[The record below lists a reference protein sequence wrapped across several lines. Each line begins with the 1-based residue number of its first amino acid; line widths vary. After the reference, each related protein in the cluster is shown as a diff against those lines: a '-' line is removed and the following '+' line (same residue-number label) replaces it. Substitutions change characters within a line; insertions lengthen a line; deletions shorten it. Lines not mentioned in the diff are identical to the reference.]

1 MNHRSLGLQ
10 LSTMNFKCQA
20 HCCGTIQADANLIQ
34 IKRFFLSSSAL
45 RAFIFYK
52 KSHLLIDFN
61 FGNAFFPKS
70 KILDYSY
77 YTYLHFLSEIEIC
90 LPADRRSI
98 ESKREKFKITSLFN
112 DEHND
117 DDVNNIC
124 LGKRIMT
131 QHSMIIS
138 FSRIKTKNRRV
149 QQYNTGCL
157 WSVYKQVL
165 TYKTCKTKAEH
176 AIQKT
181 VNKLHQKTVLTGNPK
196 TDSFAFSFA
205 NSKKYRYV
213 PTYSL
218 KYSACAK
225 QLVLTFEAV
234 FSIAYAEIFFMR
246 FERILK
252 MHGKIIHF

>member
-70 KILDYSY
+70 EIQLDYSY
-77 YTYLHFLSEIEIC
+77 YLHFLSEIEIC

-131 QHSMIIS
+131 TLNDHFIFTHKNEKQKSSSIQEGVCGRYIS
-138 FSRIKTKNRRV
+138 RYLLTRHVRQKRNMQYRKLSINCTK
-149 QQYNTGCL
+149 
-157 WSVYKQVL
+157 KQ
-165 TYKTCKTKAEH
+165 
-176 AIQKT
+176 
-181 VNKLHQKTVLTGNPK
+181 
-196 TDSFAFSFA
+196 F
-205 NSKKYRYV
+205 
-213 PTYSL
+213 
-218 KYSACAK
+218 
-225 QLVLTFEAV
+225 
-234 FSIAYAEIFFMR
+234 
-246 FERILK
+246 
-252 MHGKIIHF
+252 